1 MNTFIKTSL
10 HLFLITSLVVFVP
23 QNICASMPTQMP
35 QQMPGIPGL
44 PQLSEAEMKQF
55 EAELA
60 ELNSKLEGK
69 SPEEQE
75 AILNEMVQEAME
87 EVRKDLSD
95 EGKAIL
101 DKLEQGDI
109 TEEDFDKLL
118 NELMPTEEKEAP
130 APVEVKPAPKAEP
143 KIIITSKHQEVLDRI
158 NSLINHTN
166 LFIQKAGTIAE
177 LPGKINQWEKEKKI
191 NWQPKLTWNTFR
203 SDLDI
208 FVSKLNKLKEQ
219 DPKTQEYKHLDEL
232 LKTEALYN
240 NLSKVEK
247 IAAEFEPKIEEI
259 APIGGLPIPESSK
272 AALQK
277 LLSQYNEALYI
288 LKLSAAI
295 DTLFE
300 KFEPKAKS
308 SREAEEKAQ
317 KIAEQENKKPRTP
330 GRSVV
335 GGSSPRESY
344 QVPYEDTYDYNQFG
358 YNSNQPNQVFIPTY
372 EPQDTFLP
380 SSRSPRGSSR
390 TSSSSFT
397 SPAGSKEERTAK
409 GENSSESSVASREA
423 LEKDKT
429 PAIPHHV
436 IKAME
441 KEKSSVEAV
450 INPLKDIASLVK
462 DHKVLSELEAE
473 VKKSGSYNKKLVDQ
487 ILPDLDSALRKTKRE
502 FDSFT
507 ATAKADQ
514 KKYLATQI
522 KDKGKKALEALN
534 TLTTQIDSI
543 EKIKGTLS
551 LENQYVYFGHAD
563 INEYMAEIIEKTLP
577 LPADHNRFIKLWEDA
592 GFSNLPAVTQQFI
605 IEKNPNSTV
614 QQALNDMVSTVE
626 NLNKIES
633 ELPRPV
639 TLTHINKLAK
649 EVRQAIG

>member
-1 MNTFIKTSL
+1 
-10 HLFLITSLVVFVP
+10 
-23 QNICASMPTQMP
+23 MPTQMP

-118 NELMPTEEKEAP
+118 NELMPTEEKEVP
-130 APVEVKPAPKAEP
+130 APVEAKPVPKAEP
-143 KIIITSKHQEVLDRI
+143 KIIITSKHQEVLDRL

-177 LPGKINQWEKEKKI
+177 LPGKINQWEKEAKI
-191 NWQPKLTWNTFR
+191 IWQPRLTWNTFR

-219 DPKTQEYKHLDEL
+219 DPKTQQYKHLDEL
-232 LKTEALYN
+232 LKNETLYN

-259 APIGGLPIPESSK
+259 APIGGLPIPENSK
-272 AALQK
+272 VALQK

-288 LKLSAAI
+288 LKLSSAI
-295 DTLFE
+295 DTIFE
-300 KFEPKAKS
+300 KFEPKAKL

-317 KIAEQENKKPRTP
+317 KNAEQENKKPRIP

-335 GGSSPRESY
+335 AGSSSRENY
-344 QVPYEDTYDYNQFG
+344 QVPYEDNYDYNQFG

-372 EPQDTFLP
+372 ETQDTFLP
-380 SSRSPRGSSR
+380 SSRSPRGSTR
-390 TSSSSFT
+390 TSSSSSVA
-397 SPAGSKEERTAK
+397 SPHSSKEERITP
-409 GENSSESSVASREA
+409 GENPSGSSVANREA

-436 IKAME
+436 IKTME

-450 INPLKDIASLVK
+450 INPLKDISSLFK
-462 DHKVLSELEAE
+462 DNKILSELEAE

-487 ILPDLDSALRKTKRE
+487 ILPDLDSALRKAKRE
-502 FDSFT
+502 FTSFT
-507 ATAKADQ
+507 ATANADQ
-514 KKYLATQI
+514 KKYLATQT
-522 KDKGKKALEALN
+522 KDPGKKTLEALN
-534 TLTTQIDSI
+534 TLTTQIDAI
-543 EKIKGTLS
+543 EKIKSTLP

-563 INEYMAEIIEKTLP
+563 INEYMAEVIEKTLP
-577 LPADHNRFIKLWEDA
+577 LPADHNRFLKLWEDA
-592 GFSNLPAVTQQFI
+592 GFSNLSTVTQQFI
-605 IEKNPNSTV
+605 TEKKPNPTV
-614 QQALNDMVSTVE
+614 QQALNDMVNTIG
-626 NLNKIES
+626 NLNKIEQ

-639 TLTHINKLAK
+639 TLSHINKLAK
-649 EVRQAIG
+649 EVRQTIGH

>member
-1 MNTFIKTSL
+1 
-10 HLFLITSLVVFVP
+10 
-23 QNICASMPTQMP
+23 MPTQMP

-118 NELMPTEEKEAP
+118 NELMPTEEKEVP
-130 APVEVKPAPKAEP
+130 APVEAKPVPKAEP
-143 KIIITSKHQEVLDRI
+143 KIIITSKHQEVLDRL

-177 LPGKINQWEKEKKI
+177 LPGKINQWEKEAKI
-191 NWQPKLTWNTFR
+191 TWQPRLTWNTFR

-219 DPKTQEYKHLDEL
+219 DPKTQQYKHLDEL
-232 LKTEALYN
+232 LKNETLYN

-259 APIGGLPIPESSK
+259 APIGGLPIPENSK

-288 LKLSAAI
+288 LKLSSAI
-295 DTLFE
+295 DTIFE

-317 KIAEQENKKPRTP
+317 KIAEQENKKPRIP

-335 GGSSPRESY
+335 GGSSPRENY
-344 QVPYEDTYDYNQFG
+344 QVPYEDNYDYNQFG

-372 EPQDTFLP
+372 ETQDTFLP
-380 SSRSPRGSSR
+380 SSRSPRGSTR
-390 TSSSSFT
+390 TSSSSSVA
-397 SPAGSKEERTAK
+397 SPHSSKEERITP
-409 GENSSESSVASREA
+409 GENPSESSVANREA

-436 IKAME
+436 IKTME

-450 INPLKDIASLVK
+450 INPLKDISSLFK
-462 DHKVLSELEAE
+462 DHKILSELEAE

-487 ILPDLDSALRKTKRE
+487 ILPDLDSALRKAKRE
-502 FDSFT
+502 FTSFT
-507 ATAKADQ
+507 ATANADQ
-514 KKYLATQI
+514 KKYLATQT
-522 KDKGKKALEALN
+522 KDPGKKTLEALN
-534 TLTTQIDSI
+534 TLTTQIDAI
-543 EKIKGTLS
+543 EKIKSTLP

-563 INEYMAEIIEKTLP
+563 VNEYMAEVIEKTLP
-577 LPADHNRFIKLWEDA
+577 LPADHNRFLKLWEDA
-592 GFSNLPAVTQQFI
+592 GFSNLSTVTQQFI
-605 IEKNPNSTV
+605 AEKKPNPTV
-614 QQALNDMVSTVE
+614 QQALNDMVNTIG
-626 NLNKIES
+626 NLNKIEQ

-639 TLTHINKLAK
+639 TLSHINKLAK
-649 EVRQAIG
+649 EVRQTIGH